1 MGKISTF
8 KKNIIKII
16 LLGEMSIGKT
26 SIAVRFTDDYF
37 PDPES
42 LKSTIGAN
50 FYAKLIEYNSANYLI
65 QLWDFGGQH
74 IYRSF
79 MSNLFI
85 GASGGLF
92 VFDLTN
98 RDTFFDIV
106 DFWIPETINKTGLD
120 EKLLKNHF
128 FLVGNKKDL
137 ADKRNVFA
145 DEISE
150 LVNKYD
156 FMYYETSA
164 KLGWSIDELFND
176 LLELILKNH
185 SALLGDKSSVTAGDK
200 EKKRGTML

>member
-1 MGKISTF
+1 MDKFSTF

-16 LLGEMSIGKT
+16 LLGEMSVGKT
-26 SIAVRFTDDYF
+26 SIAIRFTDNYF

-50 FYAKLIEYNSANYLI
+50 FYAKLIDYNSASYLV

-79 MSNLFI
+79 MSNLFV

-98 RDTFFDIV
+98 KDTFYDII
-106 DFWIPETINKTGLD
+106 DFWIPETIRKTGLN
-120 EKLLKNHF
+120 ESSLKNHF

-137 ADKRNVFA
+137 VDKREVFA

-150 LVNKYD
+150 LANKYD

-164 KLGWSIDELFND
+164 KLGWGIDELFD
-176 LLELILKNH
+176 ALLALILKNR
-185 SALLGDKSSVTAGDK
+185 SALVDDETSLSPEDKGK
-200 EKKRGTML
+200 NEGKLL